1 MDLLPTAEQ
10 DEIVA
15 TVRSQLRS
23 DFDLHTLAA
32 ADGADVVVPAD
43 LWRRCAELGWFG
55 LGLEESLGGVGF
67 GLAEETLLVAEL
79 GAHATPGPFL
89 ATVLGAR
96 VAALAGRSDV
106 AAAVL
111 AGEAPVALAEVESTG
126 PDERHLRITDL
137 GGSRYV
143 LVVDDERVAL
153 VPSESLDATAAESID
168 LLVPL
173 ATAPLPDGT
182 AAVAE
187 LTGDDAAAI
196 RRRGTVLVAAAL
208 AGIAVGTAEQSVAY
222 ALDREQFGVPI
233 GSFQAVKH
241 RCADMAVRA
250 EAATSQVRLAA
261 LALADGRPDA
271 PFQVEAAR
279 VVATGAAIENAQTN
293 VFNHG
298 GIGFT
303 WEHTAHR
310 YVTRAQVLSRTLG
323 DRRDHLA
330 LLLDEPSPA

>member
-1 MDLLPTAEQ
+1 MDLLPTPEQ

-23 DFDLHTLAA
+23 DFDLHTLAV
-32 ADGADVVVPAD
+32 ADGTDVVVPAD

-67 GLAEETLLVAEL
+67 GLAEETLLFAEL

-96 VAALAGRSDV
+96 VAALAGRADV
-106 AAAVL
+106 AAEVL
-111 AGEAPVALAEVESTG
+111 AGDAPVALAEVESAG
-126 PDERHLRITDL
+126 PDDRHLRITDL

-143 LVVDDERVAL
+143 LVVDDDRVAL
-153 VPSESLDATAAESID
+153 LGSDSLDATSAESID

-173 ATAPLPDGT
+173 ATAPMPAEQTG
-182 AAVAE
+182 VAE

-196 RRRGTVLVAAAL
+196 RRRGTVLVASTL

-222 ALDREQFGVPI
+222 ARDREQFGVPI

-271 PFQVEAAR
+271 AFQVEAAR
-279 VVATGAAIENAQTN
+279 VVATGAAIDNAQTN

-310 YVTRAQVLSRTLG
+310 FVTRAQVLSRTLG
-323 DRRDHLA
+323 NRRNHLA
-330 LLLDEPSPA
+330 LLLREPSPS

>member
-1 MDLLPTAEQ
+1 
-10 DEIVA
+10 
-15 TVRSQLRS
+15 
-23 DFDLHTLAA
+23 
-32 ADGADVVVPAD
+32 
-43 LWRRCAELGWFG
+43 
-55 LGLEESLGGVGF
+55 
-67 GLAEETLLVAEL
+67 
-79 GAHATPGPFL
+79 
-89 ATVLGAR
+89 
-96 VAALAGRSDV
+96 VAALAGRADV
-106 AAAVL
+106 AAEVL
-111 AGEAPVALAEVESTG
+111 AGDAPVALAEVESAG
-126 PDERHLRITDL
+126 PDDRHLRITDL

-143 LVVDDERVAL
+143 LVVDDDRVAL
-153 VPSESLDATAAESID
+153 LGSDSLDATSAESID

-173 ATAPLPDGT
+173 ATAPMPAEQTG
-182 AAVAE
+182 VAE

-196 RRRGTVLVAAAL
+196 RRRGTVLVASTL

-222 ALDREQFGVPI
+222 ARDREQFGVPI

-271 PFQVEAAR
+271 AFQVEAAR
-279 VVATGAAIENAQTN
+279 VVATGAAIDNAQTN

-310 YVTRAQVLSRTLG
+310 FVTRAQVLSRTLG
-323 DRRDHLA
+323 NRRDHLA
-330 LLLDEPSPA
+330 LLLREPSPS

>member
-1 MDLLPTAEQ
+1 MDLLPTPEQ

-23 DFDLHTLAA
+23 DFDLHTLAV
-32 ADGADVVVPAD
+32 ADGTDVVVPAD

-67 GLAEETLLVAEL
+67 GLAEETLLFAEL

-96 VAALAGRSDV
+96 VAALAGRADV
-106 AAAVL
+106 AAEVL
-111 AGEAPVALAEVESTG
+111 AGDAPVALAEVELAG
-126 PDERHLRITDL
+126 PDDRHLRITDL

-143 LVVDDERVAL
+143 LVVDDDRVAL
-153 VPSESLDATAAESID
+153 LGSDSLDATSAESID

-173 ATAPLPDGT
+173 ATAPMPAEQTG
-182 AAVAE
+182 VAE

-196 RRRGTVLVAAAL
+196 RRRGTVLVASTL

-222 ALDREQFGVPI
+222 ARDREQFGVPI

-271 PFQVEAAR
+271 AFQVEAAR
-279 VVATGAAIENAQTN
+279 VVATGAAIDNAQTN

-310 YVTRAQVLSRTLG
+310 FVTRAQVLSRTLG
-323 DRRDHLA
+323 NRRDHLA
-330 LLLDEPSPA
+330 LLLREPSPS

>member
-1 MDLLPTAEQ
+1 MDLLPTPEQ

-23 DFDLHTLAA
+23 DFDLHTLAV
-32 ADGADVVVPAD
+32 ADGTDVVVPAD

-67 GLAEETLLVAEL
+67 GLAEETLLFAEL

-96 VAALAGRSDV
+96 VAALAGRADV
-106 AAAVL
+106 AAEVL
-111 AGEAPVALAEVESTG
+111 AGDAPVALAEVESAG
-126 PDERHLRITDL
+126 PDDRHLRITDL

-143 LVVDDERVAL
+143 LVVDDDRVAL
-153 VPSESLDATAAESID
+153 LGSDSLDATSAESID

-173 ATAPLPDGT
+173 ATAPMPAEQTG
-182 AAVAE
+182 VAE

-196 RRRGTVLVAAAL
+196 RRRGTVLVASTL

-222 ALDREQFGVPI
+222 ARDREQFGVPI

-271 PFQVEAAR
+271 AFQVEAAR
-279 VVATGAAIENAQTN
+279 VVATGAAIDNAQTN

-310 YVTRAQVLSRTLG
+310 FVTRAQVLSRTLG
-323 DRRDHLA
+323 NRRDHLA
-330 LLLDEPSPA
+330 LLLREPSPS